1 MTSVQSQSSYR
12 VVVTREHRS
21 LRTSRTL
28 HDEVIWIGS
37 LAPVP
42 TAKELDRG
50 GDAGE
55 SRPYRVD
62 DVRF

>member
-12 VVVTREHRS
+12 VVVTGEHRS

-37 LAPVP
+37 LEPIP
-42 TAKELDRG
+42 TAKELHRDG
-50 GDAGE
+50 EAGE
-55 SRPYRVD
+55 SRTYRVD